1 MAVAVSTQLAVPTQ
15 PAAPSQLG
23 LRGSVDQ
30 TANASRSV
38 IEKEKNTY
46 AFDSLGNLKQVREV
60 ERWELRTVHDPNF
73 GERRFV
79 RALGRQI
86 IERNIA
92 RNPQTTCVC
101 IAQPTPRI
109 AVSPGPVIRNAVYPA
124 NVISAAY
131 PVNLIPAA
139 WRALPDRSIVSLF
152 PMPHAMHVF
161 VVRPDMTENP
171 SARIVIEVISKVA
184 QLVALLSGGSVQLID
199 SKQGK
204 PDGHSTLQVGCFYL
218 SQPHSISE
226 LLCNLINNLRQQGHP
241 EDIQRAVDL
250 SRLEEKLSLAL
261 KDSTLLSDPSL
272 LQEVDSLFNQYSIVA
287 EQKGL
292 SINRQFHSEL
302 LKLGVV
308 NAFNT
313 GVENEGLS
321 LSAKSGLNNGHG
333 EHEMKNGERP
343 VPLGKNSTHEVGRAD
358 SGNKAGISTNINNSA
373 MPISSNQVIGPL
385 NQLLVSTGLANIVA
399 QPLMAVES
407 GPKQLPPIILPNAN
421 PGSRSDKRRKSRKE
435 LKEEEEKEREGEGI
449 SFIFDDDEPYDPFS
463 E

>member
-23 LRGSVDQ
+23 LRGPVDQ

-46 AFDSLGNLKQVREV
+46 AFDSFGNLKQVREV

-79 RALGRQI
+79 KALGRQI

-92 RNPQTTCVC
+92 SNPQTTCVC
-101 IAQPTPRI
+101 IAQPTPPI
-109 AVSPGPVIRNAVYPA
+109 VVSPGPVIRNAAYPA
-124 NVISAAY
+124 NV
-131 PVNLIPAA
+131 VPAA
-139 WRALPDRSIVSLF
+139 WRALPDRSIVSF
-152 PMPHAMHVF
+152 SPMPHAMYVF
-161 VVRPDMTENP
+161 VVRPDLLETP

-199 SKQGK
+199 SKQEK
-204 PDGHSTLQVGCFYL
+204 PDGHSTLQEGCFYL
-218 SQPHSISE
+218 SQSHSISG
-226 LLCNLINNLRQQGHP
+226 LLCDLINNLRLQGHP
-241 EDIQRAVDL
+241 EDIQKAVDL
-250 SRLEEKLSLAL
+250 PRLEEKLSFAL
-261 KDSTLLSDPSL
+261 NDPALLSDPSL
-272 LQEVDSLFNQYSIVA
+272 LQELDSLINQYSIVA

-292 SINRQFHSEL
+292 SINRQCHSEL
-302 LKLGVV
+302 LKPGVV

-313 GVENEGLS
+313 GVENDGVS
-321 LSAKSGLNNGHG
+321 LSAKPGLNNGRG
-333 EHEMKNGERP
+333 EHEVKNGERS
-343 VPLGKNSTHEVGRAD
+343 VPSGKNSAHEVGRAE
-358 SGNKAGISTNINNSA
+358 SGNKAGINTNINNSA
-373 MPISSNQVIGPL
+373 MPVSSNQVIGPL
-385 NQLLVSTGLANIVA
+385 NQLLAATGLANIVA
-399 QPLMAVES
+399 QPLIAAES

-435 LKEEEEKEREGEGI
+435 LKEEEEKEREGEGGGGG
-449 SFIFDDDEPYDPFS
+449 FIFDDEPFDPFS